1 MGQNVSINIH
11 AIIPHSR
18 INGPGNRMVVFFQG
32 CRRGCLGCF
41 NPGTH
46 SSADRNIYSPE
57 DILETYPEGAMADG
71 IEGLTISGG
80 EPFLQTA
87 GLYALLKTAK
97 GRFGL
102 STVVYTGF
110 TYKELAANSAAS
122 ACFRFMD
129 VLIDG
134 RYDDSKKE
142 PTLLARGS
150 TNQEFHFLSAKYT
163 KEDFYMP
170 GKSEVIISKEG
181 LITRTG
187 FSRLDMEEINL

>member
-41 NPGTH
+41 NPDTH
-46 SSADRNIYSPE
+46 SSEERRIYSPD
-57 DILETYPEGAMADG
+57 DILGTYPAGVMAGG

-80 EPFLQTA
+80 EPFLQA
-87 GLYALLKTAK
+87 DGLCALLKAAK
-97 GRFGL
+97 EKFGL
-102 STVVYTGF
+102 STIVYTGF
-110 TYKELAANSAAS
+110 TYKELASDSKAS
-122 ACFRFMD
+122 TCFRFMD
-129 VLIDG
+129 VLVDG
-134 RYDDSKKE
+134 RYDDSNKE

-150 TNQEFHFLSAKYT
+150 TNQEFHFLTAKYT

-181 LITRTG
+181 IITRTG
-187 FSRLDMEEINL
+187 FSRLDVRIN